1 MVLTG
6 RHPLPSGSSTV
17 PPRKRRWSD
26 PTGIPIRPLGA
37 RCEQGDLSRQCKAF
51 YESPMVSS
59 AKLRDK
65 RAIQKKRKTYL
76 ANVVGFVYR
85 SHRRWS
91 QLAAG
96 EEQ

>member
-1 MVLTG
+1 
-6 RHPLPSGSSTV
+6 
-17 PPRKRRWSD
+17 
-26 PTGIPIRPLGA
+26 
-37 RCEQGDLSRQCKAF
+37 
-51 YESPMVSS
+51 MVSS